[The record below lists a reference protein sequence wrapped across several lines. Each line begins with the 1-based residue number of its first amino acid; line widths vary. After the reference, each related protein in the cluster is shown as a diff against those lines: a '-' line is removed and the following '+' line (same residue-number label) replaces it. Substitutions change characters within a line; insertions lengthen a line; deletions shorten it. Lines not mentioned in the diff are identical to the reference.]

1 MRTAKVKIPAKINL
15 TLDVLGEKDGRHLI
29 RSLVCNVNVYDHI
42 TVRERKD
49 GSVTI
54 TEKGIPSGAT
64 SATNNAVKAGR
75 LFCDRYKTYGM
86 DITINKGIPV
96 GGGMGGSS
104 ADVAGTLICADK
116 IYSRAR
122 ADVKG
127 LADELGSDSGY
138 MVEGGLAIISEF
150 GNKIE
155 RLNAGVQFE
164 LVFIIGEK
172 MLSAKESY
180 ERFDKE
186 GKRYPPVTDEAVQK
200 LLSGDTQGFLSLLKN
215 DLTEPS
221 SQIMP
226 DIRERIEDLKNEGA
240 TVALM
245 TGSGSAVYGVFL
257 NNKDART
264 AEKKLKV
271 KYGDRVFLAKTI

>member
-116 IYSRAR
+116 IYARAR

-180 ERFDKE
+180 ERFDE
-186 GKRYPPVTDEAVQK
+186 DGKRYPPVTDEAVQK
-200 LLSGDTQGFLSLLKN
+200 LLSGDTDGFLSLLKN

-226 DIRERIEDLKNEGA
+226 DIRERTEDLKNEGA

-257 NNKDART
+257 KNKDART
-264 AEKKLKV
+264 AEKNLKE